1 LEDAIKAI
9 ENGIKKGGLK
19 RESQAHLV
27 LGQAFFE
34 LEKFED
40 AKKYFRMAARDKD
53 KTIKKTANSWI
64 KYSENEAIRVQ
75 NLQLRREFI
84 EQNS

>member
-1 LEDAIKAI
+1 
-9 ENGIKKGGLK
+9 
-19 RESQAHLV
+19 
-27 LGQAFFE
+27 
-34 LEKFED
+34 
-40 AKKYFRMAARDKD
+40 MAARDKD